1 MEKGVNFLF
10 GKKDQSSTEINMM
23 NESACQKVT
32 ECTSDMLIS
41 LANQP
46 SLAYFH
52 IQEHIRKST
61 PEILRCQSKVEQL
74 NTQIRGCCYDL
85 DCGLDAIQGMTK
97 ATTHF
102 SRINEL
108 LKSSLFTKLQLDYA
122 RMNTSTVELG
132 IDLVSWD
139 LNDEE
144 LLSLG
149 HKDPQNRKMIL
160 VNQGGG
166 DEYRFMSLESTGSSD
181 NQRTLSHLSNTVS
194 TAAVQVREQAVN
206 LTKRAL
212 WTRSA
217 DVSYTN
223 VLSNPTEMVA
233 PKSASTFEDKRKY

>member
-10 GKKDQSSTEINMM
+10 GKKDQSSTEINVM

-32 ECTSDMLIS
+32 ECTSDMLVS

-122 RMNTSTVELG
+122 RMNT
-132 IDLVSWD
+132 
-139 LNDEE
+139 
-144 LLSLG
+144 LG

-212 WTRSA
+212 CTRSA